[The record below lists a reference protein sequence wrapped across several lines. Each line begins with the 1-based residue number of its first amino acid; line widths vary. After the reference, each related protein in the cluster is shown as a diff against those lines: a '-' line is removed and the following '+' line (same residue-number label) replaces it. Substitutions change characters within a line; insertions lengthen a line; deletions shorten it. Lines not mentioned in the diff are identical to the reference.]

1 VIVPERKPRW
11 LGLVFTYRGSALQ
24 RVKLRLLSVFLVA
37 CAVTVA
43 RDRFGLPHT
52 TLSALPFTLVGFVLG
67 VFLGF
72 RTNTSYDRFWEGRRL
87 WGQLVNESRTFARQA
102 HVFLSNREPESATPA
117 DNGTQHSL
125 VERQQQLV
133 RRTVA
138 FVHALRMH
146 LRDGIDWA
154 ELGRHLPPAEI
165 EALKAHRNVPI
176 AILQTTGLQ
185 LRDAAHAGL
194 LHAYHLP
201 VLDQTLTAMT
211 NIQGGCE
218 RIKQTPIPHS
228 YTVLIHSIVALYCF
242 GLPFGL
248 VDTLHNWTP
257 AVVLIVAYAFLGL
270 DAVGD
275 EIEDPFGSDVNDLP
289 LRALSR
295 NIEINLLQAIGEQ
308 DLPDPLRPDEHNVL
322 S

>member
-1 VIVPERKPRW
+1 MIVPERKPRW

-24 RVKLRLLSVFLVA
+24 RVKLRLLAVFLVA
-37 CAVTVA
+37 CVVTVA

-52 TLSALPFTLVGFVLG
+52 TLTALPFTLVGFALG
-67 VFLGF
+67 IFLGF

-102 HVFLSNREPESATPA
+102 FVFLTPPPSAGADADDESI
-117 DNGTQHSL
+117 
-125 VERQQQLV
+125 ERRRHELV
-133 RRTVA
+133 RRTIA

-146 LRDGIDWA
+146 LRDGIDWT
-154 ELGRHLPPAEI
+154 ELAQYLPAAEI

-176 AILQTTGLQ
+176 AILQATGLR
-185 LRDAAHAGL
+185 LRDAAQLGVIHT
-194 LHAYHLP
+194 YHLP
-201 VLDQTLTAMT
+201 VLDQTLAAMT

-275 EIEDPFGSDVNDLP
+275 EIEDPFGTDVNDLP
-289 LRALSR
+289 LSALSR
-295 NIEINLLQAIGEQ
+295 NIEINLLQAMNEK
-308 DLPDPLRPDEHNVL
+308 DLPAPATPDAHGVL
-322 S
+322 N